1 MEPRLLPRPLATV
14 VLAVVVAG
22 YGGLAIA
29 GVVVA
34 TSSFSE
40 ALFGGVIVVAL
51 LALQLGYL
59 SRPDLRPSP
68 PWSLVALAAQAVLV
82 FGPILEFGPIWYG
95 FPGLL
100 AGSALIVLPLAAGLP
115 VFVLVVVAISALS
128 LTDSPFADYGSGAV
142 LVYAVTSTVTGG
154 IAVYGLTVLVRL
166 VHDAHAAREQLRR
179 TAVARERVRSARDV
193 HDVLGH
199 CLSEIAMRGAL
210 VARLIDQRPAEAR
223 AELATLL
230 ALSRSALAS
239 VRTVMVIRQ
248 DLDDGGDPP
257 ALPPA
262 SELAPRVGRT
272 ALVIVLADFTVVAIA
287 FAAATAEPLPVLV
300 FSAARVLLA
309 VLVLVACRRSV
320 QYRLRTRF
328 GLLLLMSALVFLPS
342 LLSPVLPAA
351 AGSNLAAGAVLV
363 MFGFSAVG
371 AATSVLLGVSTV
383 LLASHVPSDELG
395 AAVTYAGIGFVLVTA
410 IVYGLGTIDRLVLE
424 IEGKREQL
432 RSAAVDQERVRFARD
447 VHDLLGLG
455 LSAITL
461 KCDLTGRLLEQA
473 PDRARDELHDVLVT
487 ARRSLAEVR
496 SLIGGERELSIE
508 QECLAVEAALRS
520 AEVRVRLVREGSSPT
535 GAPGTVLATV
545 LREGATNV
553 LRHSSAQWCEI
564 SLRHAGGRATLEIV
578 NDGAEEPPHVRQ
590 DAASGTGLRS
600 VTDRVE
606 ALGGLLVAVAEGPV
620 YRLRASVPAETGP
633 DVRRRDGQMRTWTMS
648 PDDDAPAAN

>member
-1 MEPRLLPRPLATV
+1 MEPRLLPRPLASA

-34 TSSFSE
+34 TNSFSE

-51 LALQLGYL
+51 LALQMGYL

-68 PWSLVALAAQAVLV
+68 PWSPVALVVQAVLV

-128 LTDSPFADYGSGAV
+128 LTESPFAEYGSGAA

-210 VARLIDQRPAEAR
+210 VARLIDQRPSDAR
-223 AELATLL
+223 AELATLVE
-230 ALSRSALAS
+230 LSRQALAS
-239 VRTVMVIRQ
+239 VRTVMAIRQ
-248 DLDDGGDPP
+248 DLDEGGDPP
-257 ALPPA
+257 ELPPA
-262 SELAPRVGRT
+262 SRLAPRVGRT
-272 ALVIVLADFTVVAIA
+272 ALVIVLVDFTAVAIA
-287 FAAATAEPLPVLV
+287 FALASEELLPALA
-300 FSAARVLLA
+300 FSATRILLAAVVLL
-309 VLVLVACRRSV
+309 ACRRSV
-320 QYRLRTRF
+320 RYRLSTRL
-328 GLLLLMSALVFLPS
+328 GLLLLMLALVFVPGMLSSDLPQ
-342 LLSPVLPAA
+342 A

-363 MFGFSAVG
+363 MFGFSALGIV
-371 AATSVLLGVSTV
+371 TFVLQGVSTV
-383 LLASHVPSDELG
+383 LLASGVPPDELG
-395 AAVTYAGIGFVLVTA
+395 ASLTYAGIGYVLVTA
-410 IVYGLGTIDRLVLE
+410 IVYGLATIDRLVLE

-432 RSAAVDQERVRFARD
+432 RAAAVDKERVRFARD

-461 KCDLTGRLLEQA
+461 KCDLTGRLLERA
-473 PDRARDELHDVLVT
+473 PDRARHELQEVLAT

-520 AEVRVRLVREGSSPT
+520 AEVRVRLVREGRPPT
-535 GAPGTVLATV
+535 GVPGTVLATV

-578 NDGAEEPPHVRQ
+578 NDGAAETPHVQQ
-590 DAASGTGLRS
+590 DTPGGTGLRS

-606 ALGGLLVAVAEGPV
+606 ALGGLLVAVADGPV
-620 YRLRASVPAETGP
+620 YRLRATVPAGADTEPAGTGT
-633 DVRRRDGQMRTWTMS
+633 RDPG
-648 PDDDAPAAN
+648 